1 MFGRVVLSKIQFLIK
16 NIGYF
21 NMLLNPNE
29 DNKDIKDVG
38 MEEELNSAKKKLQE
52 TTEKYDTLTGE
63 LKILNKK
70 LRSSNGQLSN
80 INLHLQTQI
89 NDLQNLLEN
98 ANIAII
104 FLDKQLVIKNFSQPV
119 KRLLNLNNRDLG
131 CKISSLTTN
140 LQYNSFLSDVE
151 FVLSSLEPKDID
163 VQTKDGSW
171 FLMRITPY
179 KTITNT
185 LDGIV
190 VNFIDIDDRK
200 KFEQMEAEKEL
211 LRVNRLKSEIMRRT
225 SHELKTPLI
234 SIKGFSDLLLTV
246 HHEKLDEDIISII
259 EEIKEGSLRLED
271 LIENILIASEL
282 DSNTVK
288 LKKKEEDLVFLI
300 RYCVNRMKGLANL
313 RNQSII
319 IDIQDIIKIEIEKEH
334 IYEVLDSLILNA
346 INYTPPNGIIRIE
359 TEEKEGFIVVSI
371 NDNGIGFTEEEK
383 LTIFKQFG
391 KIERFGQGLEVKSGG
406 TGIGLYISKKIIE
419 LHGGKI
425 WVESSGRNKGS
436 TFYFSLPISN
446 KTLLNIPY

>member
-70 LRSSNGQLSN
+70 LHSSNGQLSN

-89 NDLQNLLEN
+89 NDVQNLLEN

-131 CKISSLTTN
+131 CKISSLNTN

>member
-1 MFGRVVLSKIQFLIK
+1 MFCRVVLSKIQFLIK

-89 NDLQNLLEN
+89 NDVQNLLEN

-131 CKISSLTTN
+131 CKISSLNTN

-300 RYCVNRMKGLANL
+300 RYCVNRMKRLANL